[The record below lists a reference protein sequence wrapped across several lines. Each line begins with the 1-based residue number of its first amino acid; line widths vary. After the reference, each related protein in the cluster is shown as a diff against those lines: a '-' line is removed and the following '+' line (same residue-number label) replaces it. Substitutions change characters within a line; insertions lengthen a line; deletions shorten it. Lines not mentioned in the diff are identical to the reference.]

1 MEGNRDRTN
10 DFQIHNFAGVQL
22 PQFVEKINEQKGWID
37 FGSDNQFPKYLQS
50 LLSKSP
56 LHSSIV
62 TQKSRMIGGY
72 GFITTNLEMKTMMF
86 LKNIKADYDFDE
98 LLYRCAYDLE
108 IYGAFA
114 LNPIWSK
121 DRQTLACVEY
131 VDVSKLRIQSPDKEH
146 QYPQLENYWISD
158 GWENVRK
165 YEPVLYPG
173 FSTKSK
179 KKASQILY
187 VKEQRAGTEYY
198 GIPEYISA
206 IRWMEI
212 DWLIGD
218 FHMNNIKNGFA
229 PSYVVTIPILG
240 ASAEERA
247 IIAARIKT
255 DLEGT
260 SNAGQWYIQFT
271 DNLDEAPSFKP
282 IEMNSSDA
290 RFMQLEQQSQNSI
303 LYSHRVANPALFGI
317 ETPGKLGGKN
327 EILESLELFQN
338 AYITPKQNLLEK
350 VFNRFARINGI
361 TDNLII
367 RKYSEQFKS
376 VDTNISDIIDI
387 LTAEISP
394 EQKYYILTSNGYTHE
409 TAAKLTQYK
418 DGNNLKNL
426 PKSSPTQAQ
435 PIQKIVTK

>member
-1 MEGNRDRTN
+1 MDK
-10 DFQIHNFAGVQL
+10 FQIHNFAGIQL
-22 PQFVEKINEQKGWID
+22 PQFTEKVNEQKHWIE
-37 FGSDNQFPKYLQS
+37 FGGDNKFPNYLQS
-50 LLSKSP
+50 LLAKSP

-72 GFITTNLEMKTMMF
+72 GFVTQNLEMKTMMF
-86 LKNIKADYDFDE
+86 LKNVKADYDFDE

-121 DRQTLACVEY
+121 DRQSLSMVEY
-131 VDVSKLRIQSPDKEH
+131 VDVSKLRIQSPDKENP
-146 QYPQLENYWISD
+146 YPQLENYWISD
-158 GWENVRK
+158 GWENTRK
-165 YEPVLYPG
+165 YEPILYPG
-173 FSTKSK
+173 FSAKSK

-247 IIAARIKT
+247 IIAARVKA

-260 SNAGQWYIQFT
+260 SNAGQWYINFT
-271 DNLDEAPSFKP
+271 DNLDEAPSFQP
-282 IEMNSSDA
+282 IEMNNSDG
-290 RFMQLEQQSQNSI
+290 RFMLLEEQSEKSI
-303 LYSHRVANPALFGI
+303 LNSHRVSNPVLFGI
-317 ETPGKLGGKN
+317 QTPGSLGSKN
-327 EILESLELFQN
+327 EILEALELFQ
-338 AYITPKQNLLEK
+338 ASYITPKQNLLAK
-350 VFNRFARINGI
+350 VFNRLARINGI

-367 RKYSEQFKS
+367 KKYSEQFKS
-376 VDTNISDIIDI
+376 VDTGLQDVLSV
-387 LTAEISP
+387 LTADLTP
-394 EQKYYILTSNGYTHE
+394 EQKYQLLVANAYTHE
-409 TAAKLTQYK
+409 IASKLTGFHE
-418 DGNNLKNL
+418 GNQRIM
-426 PKSSPTQAQ
+426 PKPTITPTQPQ
-435 PIQKIVTK
+435 KTIQ